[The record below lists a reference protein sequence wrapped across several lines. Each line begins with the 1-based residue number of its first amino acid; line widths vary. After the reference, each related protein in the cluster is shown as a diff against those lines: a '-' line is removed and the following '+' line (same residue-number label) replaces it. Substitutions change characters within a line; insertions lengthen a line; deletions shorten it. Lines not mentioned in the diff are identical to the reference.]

1 MFERLPTIDLADELI
16 DRAFRR
22 SKKIKMMD
30 RDPTYRMKKTIIAR
44 TESFVTTIASPLET
58 YVKKFPSID
67 NLHPFYRELID
78 IKIDSNKLKK
88 ALGAVDWARKTC
100 QQIQTSQAKSLK
112 KSKNI
117 DFLKQKQYEIQGRI
131 SSVVKQVNAE
141 LLVLAEAQK
150 ILKAFP
156 AIQDIP
162 TVVIA
167 GYPNVGKSSL
177 LRRLSSAKP
186 AVAQYPFTTKEIYV
200 GHMQQTNHFVTKPF
214 QLIDTPGLLD
224 RPFEQRNDIE
234 KQAIAALAHLADIIV
249 FVLDP
254 SETCGYSV
262 TDQHQLLDQMHHLF
276 PKASII
282 VVENKGDIAKSSSK
296 NLIISCEN
304 GQGIDVLIEKLF
316 LQYPSQ
322 EQLDEKKRMF
332 S

>member
-1 MFERLPTIDLADELI
+1 MFGKLPTIDLADELI

-30 RDPTYRMKKTIIAR
+30 RDATYRMKKTIIAR
-44 TESFVTTIASPLET
+44 TESFVVTIVSPLET
-58 YVKKFPSID
+58 YVRKFPSID
-67 NLHPFYRELID
+67 SLHPFYRDLID

-100 QQIQTSQAKSLK
+100 QRIQVSQVKSLK

-141 LLVLAEAQK
+141 LIALAEAQK
-150 ILKAFP
+150 ILKTFP
-156 AIQDIP
+156 TIQDIP

-186 AVAQYPFTTKEIYV
+186 AVAQYPFTTKEIHV
-200 GHMQQTNHFVTKPF
+200 GHMKQTDHYVVKQF

-224 RPFEQRNDIE
+224 RPLEKRNNIE
-234 KQAIAALAHLADIIV
+234 KQAIAALSHLADIIV

-254 SETCGYSV
+254 SETCGYSL
-262 TDQHQLLDQMHHLF
+262 THQNQLLGQLRDMF
-276 PKASII
+276 PEASVI
-282 VVENKGDIAKSSSK
+282 VVENKGDIKISSSD
-296 NLIISCEN
+296 NLVISCED
-304 GQGIDVLIEKLF
+304 GKGIDLLVKELFARYPIHQPEEK
-316 LQYPSQ
+316 
-322 EQLDEKKRMF
+322 DD
-332 S
+332 

>member
-1 MFERLPTIDLADELI
+1 MFGKLPTVDLADELI
-16 DRAFRR
+16 DRAFKR
-22 SKKIKMMD
+22 SKKIKIMD
-30 RDPTYRMKKTIIAR
+30 RDATYRTKKTIIAQ
-44 TESFVTTIASPLET
+44 TDSFVTTIISPLET

-100 QQIQTSQAKSLK
+100 QRIQTSQVKSLK

-150 ILKAFP
+150 ILKTFP
-156 AIQDIP
+156 TIQDIP

-186 AVAQYPFTTKEIYV
+186 VVAQYPFTTKEIYV
-200 GHMQQTNHFVTKPF
+200 GHMQQTDHFIIKQF

-224 RPFEQRNDIE
+224 RTLEQRNDIE
-234 KQAIAALAHLADIIV
+234 KQAIAALSHLADIIV

-254 SETCGYSV
+254 SETCGYSLA
-262 TDQHQLLDQMHHLF
+262 DQHQLLTQLRDMF
-276 PKASII
+276 SDASII
-282 VVENKGDIAKSSSK
+282 VVENKGDIKKRSSD
-296 NLIISCEN
+296 NLSISCDDSM
-304 GQGIDVLIEKLF
+304 GIDILIKELF
-316 LQYPSQ
+316 AQYPLQ
-322 EQLDEKKRMF
+322 QQPDET
-332 S
+332 SA